1 MEIIKIMEIM
11 ETITN
16 MERIKT
22 QHDERIASASDCLY
36 GVVLTLAVKYGDNG
50 DIAEVSRLVAKEW
63 R

>member
-1 MEIIKIMEIM
+1 MALGSQQTKPFGLFSV
-11 ETITN
+11 
-16 MERIKT
+16 
-22 QHDERIASASDCLY
+22 DEHIASASDCLY